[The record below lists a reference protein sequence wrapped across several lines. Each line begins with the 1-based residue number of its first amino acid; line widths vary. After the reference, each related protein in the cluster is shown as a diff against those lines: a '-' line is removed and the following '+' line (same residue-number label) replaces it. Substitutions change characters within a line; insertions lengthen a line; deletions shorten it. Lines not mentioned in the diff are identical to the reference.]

1 MHSLFQS
8 SIQIAGVKDLAEA
21 QLLESLGVD
30 FIGFPLRL
38 GYHKPDISEDMA
50 RSIIAS
56 MKARQRAVLITY
68 ESSPRKLSDFC
79 RFLGVSIVQ
88 LHGGISSE
96 AVQQL
101 RREQPDLTIIK
112 SLIVRPEFGPDAQPL
127 MATASGYEPWV
138 DAFITDTFDPRTT
151 ACGAT
156 GLMHDWNISRV
167 LARQLPKPLILA
179 GGLNPTNVYRAIRE
193 VRPEAVDSHT
203 GVEGPGGEKSSELV
217 TSFLSESRRA
227 FKTTCEQP
235 S

>member
-1 MHSLFQS
+1 MFQS

-21 QLLESLGVD
+21 QLLENLGVD

-38 GYHKPDISEDMA
+38 GYHKPDTSEDMA
-50 RSIIAS
+50 RTIITG
-56 MKARQRAVLITY
+56 MKAPQRAVLITY
-68 ESSPRKLSDFC
+68 ETSPRELSDFC

-88 LHGGISSE
+88 LHGDISSE

-101 RREQPDLTIIK
+101 RRERPDLIIIK
-112 SLIVRPEFGPDAQPL
+112 SLIVRPEFGRDAQPL
-127 MATASGYEPWV
+127 LATASGYEPWV

-156 GLMHDWNISRV
+156 GLTHDWEISRV
-167 LARQLPKPLILA
+167 LSQQLSKPLILA

-193 VRPEAVDSHT
+193 VRPAAVDSHT
-203 GVEGPGGEKSSELV
+203 GVEGPSGEKSSELV
-217 TSFLSESRRA
+217 RCFLNEARRA
-227 FKTTCEQP
+227 FKTTLERP

>member
-1 MHSLFQS
+1 MFQR

-38 GYHKPDISEDMA
+38 GYHKPDTTEDMA
-50 RSIIAS
+50 RTIIAG
-56 MKARQRAVLITY
+56 MKARAVLITY
-68 ESSPRKLSDFC
+68 ETSPSELSDFC

-88 LHGGISSE
+88 LHGDISTG
-96 AVQQL
+96 AVEQL
-101 RREQPDLTIIK
+101 RRERSDLTIIK
-112 SLIVRPEFGPDAQPL
+112 SLIVRPEFGRDAQPL
-127 MATASGYEPWV
+127 LSIASRYEPWV

-156 GLMHDWNISRV
+156 GLTHDWE
-167 LARQLPKPLILA
+167 ILA

-193 VRPEAVDSHT
+193 VGPAAVDSHT
-203 GVEGPGGEKSSELV
+203 GVEGPGGGKSSELV
-217 TSFLSESRRA
+217 RCFLSEARRSFNA
-227 FKTTCEQP
+227 SCERP